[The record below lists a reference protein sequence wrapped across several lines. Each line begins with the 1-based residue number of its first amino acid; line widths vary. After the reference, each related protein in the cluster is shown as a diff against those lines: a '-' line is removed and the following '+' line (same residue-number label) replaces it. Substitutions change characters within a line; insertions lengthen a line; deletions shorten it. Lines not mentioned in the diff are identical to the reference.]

1 MRTSTRAAAQG
12 RPWGIRELKEVAHEQ
27 FVRGKFAQC
36 AQTYWQVLRLA
47 PKDPNMRVR
56 HAEACRRSGD
66 RQQAIAS
73 YRAAAEL
80 LLELGCESR
89 ARGALKAAL
98 ELDPKDPLLLAD
110 LAALTPQGVLSDLER
125 ASLDF
130 CEGEG
135 PPPLPSLE
143 ATVGFAPLPPAPRS
157 APASSASPAK
167 LPALPPLH
175 RALPMAPL
183 TPPHAPPVLFAVPEH
198 APLPLSVKPGV
209 TEGDITPTM
218 MPFPPGP
225 PVLVPAE
232 PPLPE
237 PTPPEALRPP
247 DIQPVV
253 PLPSRAPVAP
263 PPVPKRTME
272 VRRLS
277 PTTLAF
283 RLSPQDSWVLVRAR
297 TPLDMHMV
305 EDLEKFRPQSTDF
318 TLDITVDPQEED
330 PSHAVS

>member
-1 MRTSTRAAAQG
+1 M
-12 RPWGIRELKEVAHEQ
+12 GIRELKEVAHEQ

-36 AQTYWQVLRLA
+36 AQTYGQVLRLV

-66 RQQAIAS
+66 RLQAIAS

-110 LAALTPQGVLSDLER
+110 IAALAPQGALLDLER
-125 ASLDF
+125 ASVDF

-135 PPPLPSLE
+135 PLPSLE
-143 ATVGFAPLPPAPRS
+143 ATVGFAPLPSVARTPA
-157 APASSASPAK
+157 APAISPAR

-183 TPPHAPPVLFAVPEH
+183 TRPPAPPVLFAVPQPAPRTLSAKH
-198 APLPLSVKPGV
+198 AVI
-209 TEGDITPTM
+209 EEDITPTVR
-218 MPFPPGP
+218 PFAPSP
-225 PVLVPAE
+225 LVRMPAE
-232 PPLPE
+232 LPPPE

-247 DIQPVV
+247 DIRPVV
-253 PLPSRAPVAP
+253 PRCSLAPSVPAP
-263 PPVPKRTME
+263 PPLPKRAME

-305 EDLEKFRPQSTDF
+305 EDLEKFRPQSSDF
-318 TLDITVDPQEED
+318 TLDITVEPQDED